1 MQEKDG
7 KICSS
12 FNDIIK
18 ATSEYYTEK
27 INSHGASNLGVDW
40 NSEASQRLRYDQ
52 LSKIL
57 PLNGQPFSVCDYG
70 CGYGYYRKYLDEH
83 KFQARYI
90 GIDISQAMI
99 DEACRI
105 YKNRPDASFLL
116 SSDIPEQVDF
126 AVASGIFNVKNETPI
141 STWEKYVFR
150 IIDELNAKTR
160 YGFSFNCLTKY
171 SDADHMKDY
180 LYYPDPCLYFDY
192 CKRNFSRNVA
202 LLHDYELYEFTIL
215 VRKQPAAGERS

>member
-1 MQEKDG
+1 MQEKEV
-7 KICSS
+7 KISAS
-12 FNDIIK
+12 FGDIIE
-18 ATSEYYTEK
+18 ANSEYFTK
-27 INSHGASNLGVDW
+27 MINSYGAKNLGVGW

-57 PLNGQPFSVCDYG
+57 PMNGQPFSVCDYG

-83 KFQARYI
+83 KFQAKYI
-90 GIDISQAMI
+90 GIDISSSMI
-99 DEACRI
+99 SEACRI
-105 YKNRPDASFLL
+105 YQNRNDTCFLL
-116 SSDIPEQVDF
+116 GSEIPEQVDF
-126 AVASGIFNVKNETPI
+126 AVASGIFNVRNNIPI
-141 STWEKYVFR
+141 PVWEKYVFR

-171 SDADHMKDY
+171 SDADRMEDY

-202 LLHDYELYEFTIL
+202 LLHDYELYDFTIL
-215 VRKQPAAGERS
+215 VRKKCESGDLP